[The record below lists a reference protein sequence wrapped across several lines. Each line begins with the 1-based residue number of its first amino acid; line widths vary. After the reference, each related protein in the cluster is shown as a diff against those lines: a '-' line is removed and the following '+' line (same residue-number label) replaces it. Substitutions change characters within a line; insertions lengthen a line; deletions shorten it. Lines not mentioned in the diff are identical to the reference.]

1 MYLHPASGL
10 LDPLNIKPWEPMNGP
25 MAKAKI
31 LSAKKKNKVLFYY
44 NSKYKIDNP
53 KSTLIEINES
63 INQ

>member
-1 MYLHPASGL
+1 
-10 LDPLNIKPWEPMNGP
+10 MNGP

-31 LSAKKKNKVLFYY
+31 LWAKKKNKVLFYY
-44 NSKYKIDNP
+44 NPKYKIDNP